1 VSDPALLSL
10 SEAAALIA
18 ARKLSSIEATQA
30 LLARVATWQPI
41 LNAFV
46 RIEADEALQAA
57 RAADEALAKSGPK
70 GALHGVPLAHKDMY
84 YIAGKPAGCGSK
96 VREGWIAPATSTAI
110 ARIDQAGAIRIGA
123 LHMAEF
129 AYGPTGHNAYLG
141 PAQNPWN
148 IQHIT
153 GGSSSGS
160 GAAVAARLTYGAL
173 GSDTGG
179 SIRMPAHCCGVTGLK
194 TTTGRVSRANAM
206 PLSFTLDT
214 VGPLARSAEDC
225 GLIAQAIAG
234 EDPLDPVTDR
244 SPAWDAT
251 MSARPANGLTIGV
264 PKRFYVDDLEP
275 DVASALDGAIE
286 TFRKLGANV
295 VPIELPDQS
304 AVAAA
309 ALVVLATEATALHA
323 PWLRTRAG
331 DYTPQVRNRL
341 ENGLAYSAV
350 EYLEALRWRG
360 PALAQHLAAIGDID
374 IVLAPASRSAAPRID
389 ETDVGGGPNAEELVV
404 AVMKFM
410 RPVNYLGL
418 PVLTVPAGWSKS
430 GLPIGLQLIGRPFG
444 DETCVALGRAFQQA
458 TDHHLRV
465 PQLPQARAA

>member
-1 VSDPALLSL
+1 VSDPALMSL
-10 SEAAALIA
+10 ADAAAAIR
-18 ARKLSSIEATQA
+18 ARKLSSVEATQA
-30 LLARVATWQPI
+30 LLARIDQWQPL

-46 RIEADEALQAA
+46 RIEADEALEAA
-57 RAADEALAKSGPK
+57 KDADAALAKHGPR
-70 GALHGVPLAHKDMY
+70 GPLHGVPLAHKDMY
-84 YIAGKPAGCGSK
+84 YVAGKPAGCGSK
-96 VREGWIAPATSTAI
+96 IREGWIAPATSTAI
-110 ARIDQAGAIRIGA
+110 ARLGEAGAIRFGA

-129 AYGPTGHNAYLG
+129 AYGPTGHNAYLQH
-141 PAQNPWN
+141 AHNPWDLH
-148 IQHIT
+148 HIT

-160 GAAVAARLTYGAL
+160 GAAVAARLTYAAL

-214 VGPLARSAEDC
+214 VGPLARTAEDC
-225 GLIAQAIAG
+225 GLIAEVIAG
-234 EDPLDPVTDR
+234 PDRLDPVTDQ
-244 SPAWDAT
+244 SPLWD
-251 MSARPANGLTIGV
+251 SAAAQRDVKDLTIGV
-264 PKRFYVDDLEP
+264 PTSFYVDGLEP
-275 DVASALDGAIE
+275 DVAATLDATIRE
-286 TFRKLGANV
+286 FEKLGARIV
-295 VPIELPDQS
+295 KVGLPDQT

-309 ALVVLATEATALHA
+309 ALVVLAVEAAALHA
-323 PWLRTRAG
+323 PWLRTRAE

-341 ENGLAYSAV
+341 ENGLAYSAI

-360 PALAQHLAAIGDID
+360 PALQAHLDAIGDID
-374 IVLAPASRSAAPRID
+374 VILAPASRSAAPRID

-404 AVMKFM
+404 SVMRFM

-418 PVLTVPAGWSKS
+418 PVLVVPAGRSAT

-444 DETCVALGRAFQQA
+444 DETCVALGRAFQRT

-465 PQLPQARAA
+465 PDLPQ

>member
-1 VSDPALLSL
+1 VSDPALMSL
-10 SEAAALIA
+10 AEAAAAIR
-18 ARKLSSIEATQA
+18 ARKLSSVEATQA
-30 LLARVATWQPI
+30 LLARIDQWQPL

-46 RIEADEALQAA
+46 RIEADEALEAA
-57 RAADEALAKSGPK
+57 KDADAALAKHGPR
-70 GALHGVPLAHKDMY
+70 GPLHGVPLAHKDMY
-84 YIAGKPAGCGSK
+84 YVAGKPAGCGSK
-96 VREGWIAPATSTAI
+96 IREGWIAPATSTVI
-110 ARIDQAGAIRIGA
+110 ARLGEAGAIRFGA

-129 AYGPTGHNAYLG
+129 AYGPTGHNAYLQH
-141 PAQNPWN
+141 AHNPWDLH
-148 IQHIT
+148 HIT

-160 GAAVAARLTYGAL
+160 GAAVAARLTYAAL

-214 VGPLARSAEDC
+214 VGPLARTAEDC
-225 GLIAQAIAG
+225 GLIAEVIAG
-234 EDPLDPVTDR
+234 PDPLDPMTDQ
-244 SPAWDAT
+244 SPLWD
-251 MSARPANGLTIGV
+251 SAAAQRDVKDLTIGV
-264 PKRFYVDDLEP
+264 PTSFYVDGLEP
-275 DVASALDGAIE
+275 DVAATLDATIRE
-286 TFRKLGANV
+286 FEKLGARIV
-295 VPIELPDQS
+295 KVGLPDQT

-309 ALVVLATEATALHA
+309 ALVVLAVEAAALHA
-323 PWLRTRAG
+323 PWLRTRAE

-341 ENGLAYSAV
+341 ENGLAYSAI

-360 PALAQHLAAIGDID
+360 PALQAHLDAVGDID
-374 IVLAPASRSAAPRID
+374 VILAPASRSAAPRID

-404 AVMKFM
+404 AVMRFM

-418 PVLTVPAGWSKS
+418 PVLVVPAGRSAT

-444 DETCVALGRAFQQA
+444 DETCVALGRAFQRT

-465 PQLPQARAA
+465 PDLPQ

>member
-1 VSDPALLSL
+1 MSDPALLSL
-10 SEAAALIA
+10 AEVAALIRD
-18 ARKLSSIEATQA
+18 RKLSSLEATQS
-30 LLARVATWQPI
+30 LLTRIEHWQPL

-46 RIEADEALQAA
+46 RIDAYDALQSA
-57 RAADEALAKSGPK
+57 RGADAELARSGPR
-70 GALHGVPLAHKDMY
+70 GPLHGVPLAHKDMY
-84 YIAGKPAGCGSK
+84 YVAGKPAGCGSK
-96 VREGWIAPATSTAI
+96 IREGWIAPATSTAI
-110 ARIDQAGAIRIGA
+110 ARLDAAGALRIGA

-141 PAQNPWN
+141 PARNPWN
-148 IQHIT
+148 SNHIT

-160 GAAVAARLTYGAL
+160 GAAVAARLTYAAL

-244 SPAWDAT
+244 SPAWDTAL
-251 MSARPANGLTIGV
+251 AGRPARGLIIGV
-264 PKRFYVDDLEP
+264 PKSFYVDDLDA
-275 DVASALDGAIE
+275 DVSVALDGAIE

-295 VPIELPDQS
+295 VAVELPDQS

-323 PWLRTRAG
+323 PWLRSRAG

-341 ENGLAYSAV
+341 ENGLAYSAI

-360 PALAQHLAAIGDID
+360 PALAAHLAAIGDVD

-389 ETDVGGGPNAEELVV
+389 ETDVGGGPNAEEMVV
-404 AVMKFM
+404 SVMKFM
-410 RPVNYLGL
+410 RPVNYLGV
-418 PVLTVPAGWSKS
+418 PVLTLPAGFSKS
-430 GLPIGLQLIGRPFG
+430 GLPVGLQLIGRPFG
-444 DETCVALGRAFQQA
+444 DETCVALGRAYQQA
-458 TDHHLRV
+458 SDHHLRV

>member
-1 VSDPALLSL
+1 MSDPALLSL
-10 SEAAALIA
+10 SETASLIA
-18 ARKLSSIEATQA
+18 ARKLSSLEATQA
-30 LLARVATWQPI
+30 LLARIAQWQPL

-46 RIEADEALQAA
+46 RFDPEEALQAA

-70 GALHGVPLAHKDMY
+70 GPLHGVPMAHKDMY

-110 ARIDQAGAIRIGA
+110 ARLDEAGAIRIGA

-141 PAQNPWN
+141 PARNPWN
-148 IQHIT
+148 TNHIT

-160 GAAVAARLTYGAL
+160 GAAVAARLTYAAL

-225 GLIAQAIAG
+225 ALIAQAIAG

-244 SPAWDAT
+244 SPQWDTA
-251 MSARPANGLTIGV
+251 MSQHPARGLRIGI
-264 PKRFYVDDLEP
+264 PKSFYVDDLEA
-275 DVASALDGAIE
+275 DVASALDDAIK
-286 TFRKLGANV
+286 TFKRLGAEV
-295 VPIELPDQS
+295 VPVELPDQG

-309 ALVVLATEATALHA
+309 ALAVLATEATALHA
-323 PWLRTRAG
+323 PWLRSRAS

-418 PVLTVPAGWSKS
+418 PVLALPAGWSKA

-444 DETCVALGRAFQQA
+444 DETCIALGRAFQKA

-465 PQLPQARAA
+465 PQLPQARVA